1 MELNLKNPIIFFD
14 LETTGVDVVKD
25 RIVEISLVKVSPG
38 SNEPEV
44 KTRRI
49 RPTDDNGQT
58 MHIPEEASAVH
69 GIYDKDVA
77 GEPSFRQ
84 IAKSLAEY
92 IKGCDLGGFNSNR
105 FDVPML
111 AEEFLRAG
119 VDIDLKKR
127 KFVDVQTIFHKKEQ
141 RTLSAAYMFYCGKPL
156 EGAHSAEADTL
167 ATYEVLKAQLDRYEA
182 DGDLPND
189 IAALAEY
196 SSHSRTADFAGRII
210 YDDQDRE
217 VFSFGKHKGRL
228 VEEVFRKEPSYYD
241 WMMDGDFP
249 LYTKQVISR
258 IKTRMK

>member
-14 LETTGVDVVKD
+14 LETTGVDITND

-38 SNEPEV
+38 SSEPEV

-49 RPTDDNGQT
+49 RPVDDKGQT

-69 GIYDKDVA
+69 GIYDEDVA
-77 GEPSFRQ
+77 DAPAFRQ
-84 IAKSLAEY
+84 IAKSLADY

-105 FDVPML
+105 FDVPIL
-111 AEEFLRAG
+111 AEEFLRGG

-141 RTLSAAYMFYCGKPL
+141 RTLTAAYKFYCGRTL
-156 EGAHSAEADTL
+156 EDAHSAQADTL

-196 SSHSRTADFAGRII
+196 STQSRFVDFAGRIV
-210 YDDQDRE
+210 YDDKDRE

-228 VEEVFRKEPSYYD
+228 VEEVFQKEPSYYD
-241 WMMDGDFP
+241 WIMNGDFP
-249 LYTKQVISR
+249 LYTKQVVTR

>member
-14 LETTGVDVVKD
+14 LETTGVDITND
-25 RIVEISLVKVSPG
+25 RIVEISLVKVSPCK
-38 SNEPEV
+38 SEPEV

-49 RPTDDNGQT
+49 RPVDDKGQT

-69 GIYDKDVA
+69 GIYDEDVA
-77 GEPSFRQ
+77 DAPAFRQ

-92 IKGCDLGGFNSNR
+92 IKGCDMGGFNSNR
-105 FDVPML
+105 FDVPIL

-141 RTLSAAYMFYCGKPL
+141 RTLTAAYKFYCGRTL
-156 EGAHSAEADTL
+156 EDAHSAQADTL

-196 SSHSRTADFAGRII
+196 STQSRFVDFAGRIV
-210 YDDQDRE
+210 YDDKDRE

-228 VEEVFRKEPSYYD
+228 VEEVFQKEPSYYD
-241 WMMDGDFP
+241 WIMNGDFP
-249 LYTKQVISR
+249 LYTKQVVTR

>member
-14 LETTGVDVVKD
+14 LETTGVDITND

-38 SNEPEV
+38 KSEPEV

-49 RPTDDNGQT
+49 RPVDDKGQT

-69 GIYDKDVA
+69 GIYDEDVA
-77 GEPSFRQ
+77 DAPAFRQ

-105 FDVPML
+105 FDIPML

-119 VDIDLKKR
+119 VDIDLKR
-127 KFVDVQTIFHKKEQ
+127 HKFVDVQTIFHKKEQ
-141 RTLSAAYMFYCGKPL
+141 RTLSAAYMFYCGKEL

-167 ATYEVLKAQLDRYEA
+167 ATYEVLKAQIERY
-182 DGDLPND
+182 DDLPND
-189 IAALAEY
+189 IAGLAEF
-196 SSHSRTADFAGRII
+196 SQHSRTADYAGRILL
-210 YDDQDRE
+210 DEQDRE
-217 VFSFGKHKGRL
+217 VFGFGKHKGKL

-241 WMMDGDFP
+241 WMMEGDFP
-249 LYTKQVISR
+249 LYTKQVITQ
-258 IKTRMK
+258 IKTRCK